1 MEKPFFDVFPTLEMN
16 AELKNLFSVTK
27 VTRVAMTRARDFLK
41 VYLSSEKL
49 IRKKDIYQVEN
60 TIREQLFSGVPMTVK
75 IIEKFSLSRQY
86 TPEKLMDAYKDS
98 ILLELKEYSIFEF
111 NLFRKADCVFEN
123 EDTLH
128 LTLEET
134 VISEGKGEELIRIL
148 EKIFTERCGMSLKIH
163 VDYKEAV
170 ESKARRNGELRE
182 QQPEGGGI
190 QRRIQ
195 RERRLQQ
202 GGLQGQRTFWRR
214 RLQPSG
220 APFRQSGCGL
230 WKRHRGGSH
239 SDRPDPGRNG

>member
-123 EDTLH
+123 EDTSASDAGGNSDLR
-128 LTLEET
+128 
-134 VISEGKGEELIRIL
+134 GK
-148 EKIFTERCGMSLKIH
+148 
-163 VDYKEAV
+163 
-170 ESKARRNGELRE
+170 
-182 QQPEGGGI
+182 
-190 QRRIQ
+190 
-195 RERRLQQ
+195 
-202 GGLQGQRTFWRR
+202 
-214 RLQPSG
+214 
-220 APFRQSGCGL
+220 
-230 WKRHRGGSH
+230 RGRADS
-239 SDRPDPGRNG
+239 DPGKDFYRALRDVPEDPCRL

>member
-16 AELKNLFSVTK
+16 TELKNLFSVTK
-27 VTRVAMTRARDFLK
+27 VTRVAMTRTRDFLK

-170 ESKARRNGELRE
+170 
-182 QQPEGGGI
+182 
-190 QRRIQ
+190 
-195 RERRLQQ
+195 
-202 GGLQGQRTFWRR
+202 
-214 RLQPSG
+214 
-220 APFRQSGCGL
+220 
-230 WKRHRGGSH
+230 
-239 SDRPDPGRNG
+239 

>member
-98 ILLELKEYSIFEF
+98 ILWS
-111 NLFRKADCVFEN
+111 
-123 EDTLH
+123 
-128 LTLEET
+128 
-134 VISEGKGEELIRIL
+134 
-148 EKIFTERCGMSLKIH
+148 
-163 VDYKEAV
+163 
-170 ESKARRNGELRE
+170 
-182 QQPEGGGI
+182 
-190 QRRIQ
+190 
-195 RERRLQQ
+195 
-202 GGLQGQRTFWRR
+202 
-214 RLQPSG
+214 
-220 APFRQSGCGL
+220 
-230 WKRHRGGSH
+230 
-239 SDRPDPGRNG
+239 